1 MKADS
6 ELIKKHH
13 FNILVTEDDEMSF
26 LYLSIILKDLSKS
39 IIHAKTGREA
49 LDILSSDVFDLAFLD
64 INLPDISGL
73 KIARACR
80 KAFPQMGI
88 IINSSEYPDEQRLKQ
103 LKKMHVE
110 YLIKPITPNKIQ
122 TTIEK
127 ALNRLKEN

>member
-13 FNILVTEDDEMSF
+13 FNILVAEDDEMSF
-26 LYLSIILKDLSKS
+26 LYLSIILKDLSKN
-39 IIHAKTGREA
+39 IIHAKTGKEA
-49 LDILSSDVFDLAFLD
+49 LDILSSNAFDLAFLD
-64 INLPDISGL
+64 INLPDVSGL